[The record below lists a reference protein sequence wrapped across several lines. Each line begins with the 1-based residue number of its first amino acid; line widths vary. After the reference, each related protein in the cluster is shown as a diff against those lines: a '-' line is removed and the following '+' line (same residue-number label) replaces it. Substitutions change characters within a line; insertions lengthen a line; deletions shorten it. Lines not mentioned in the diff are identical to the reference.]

1 MEVNDRPMGK
11 TGKTPI
17 ALYRQGNANSPR
29 MDKVRPNKNIATYEK
44 NGEVWV
50 MLTLADG
57 KSPGGVSTFAIP
69 GSGKN
74 WWRLDSGVDIPSQ
87 LQLVNDRNQHWLW
100 QPSQTMTLDDYQAAL
115 REVGAFFTKFN

>member
-1 MEVNDRPMGK
+1 MEVNDRPM
-11 TGKTPI
+11 GKTPI

-29 MDKVRPNKNIATYEK
+29 MDQVRPNKDVATYEK

-69 GSGKN
+69 GRGKN
-74 WWRLDSGVDIPSQ
+74 WWKLDFDVDIPPQ

-100 QPSQTMTLDDYQAAL
+100 QPSQTMRLDDYQAAL
-115 REVGAFFTKFN
+115 REVGDFFTKVN